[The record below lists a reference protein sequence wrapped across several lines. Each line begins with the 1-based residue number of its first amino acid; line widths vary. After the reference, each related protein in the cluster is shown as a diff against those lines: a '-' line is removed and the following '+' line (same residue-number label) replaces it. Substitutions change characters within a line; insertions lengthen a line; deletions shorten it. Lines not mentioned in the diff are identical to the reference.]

1 MDSKIIELVKKWFNK
16 TEDWQKD
23 SFVSI
28 WKGSNIDTIK
38 ERAYK
43 LALKEHNIEFC
54 AYSADVTFPKDIDKM
69 GKDITHTALLEI
81 SDVKGVCA
89 LAPTKSLNF
98 GLGLNIVY
106 GENGCGKS
114 SYVKILKKAQD
125 PKSSI
130 NIFGNIYSEG
140 EKTKPSANL
149 VFDYDGIKST
159 DPWSLTS
166 KKSHPIRIYDTQIA
180 KQFVEEKNDVI
191 YEPKLLQVFSDL
203 AKIIEYVNV
212 RLSEQVSIQ
221 ESILTIPPESVNEC
235 SRIIEYINLKNSE
248 EANRFKETIC
258 FSPESKKELETLTT
272 ALKDNDPQG
281 TLKQLSARKKYLNGL
296 FDELKNF
303 SVKLDDS
310 FIEKYKQHRKKQ
322 IETKAAYDDFI
333 KKSRDVS
340 IFKGLGSVEWVNLW
354 KSAKSYIEYI
364 SNIDE
369 EDKDKANNYC
379 VLCQQELS
387 KEALEKKQSLN
398 EFYESKLKIE
408 FENADNEYKNLVQEV
423 SELIGRLNK
432 SEIQLGLESNAIPGE
447 VSVKVLE
454 FVDSLYSRA
463 KWIYEYDEDS
473 DNPPENVDVKTITN
487 YCESVFDE
495 IDTKASSLDR
505 LINDY
510 DEQHK
515 RFLELTAEK
524 WLCDNQ
530 SNLAIKIKIFAL
542 NNLLSKA
549 KTNMVTTLK
558 KNLSQIMIT
567 EAYVERFKN
576 ELNMIS
582 SNHSINVELIQG
594 ATKGKVYH
602 KVALVGAV
610 EKRSTEEILSEG
622 EYRAV
627 SIAAFLADLSAWNV
641 NQAFIFDDP
650 INSLDQNYEDN
661 IANRLVLL
669 AGERQVIVFTHRL
682 AFAEKLNRLAQS
694 KNNVAKAKGT
704 SKTEINYIKLARKPL
719 GDPDYQNDFA
729 SYKLDSKLNSLD
741 GPIKNSENAQKVGDH
756 STADMLLKGLCSTLR
771 DIIEK
776 SIETTLLNNIV
787 SRYEQNISS
796 EKIRYLKAITEADVD
811 FINEMMT
818 KYSKYDHSHSDEAP
832 VPLPSIDEFKNDV
845 KTIHNWYTEFK
856 SRLKKYDKK

>member
-1 MDSKIIELVKKWFNK
+1 MDKKITDIVKSWFDRA
-16 TEDWQKD
+16 EDWQKD
-23 SFVSI
+23 SFISL
-28 WKGSNIDTIK
+28 WKGSELDTIK
-38 ERAYK
+38 KRAYK
-43 LALKEHNIEFC
+43 LALKEHGIENC
-54 AYSADVTFPKDIDKM
+54 TYVADVTFPKDIDRM
-69 GKDITHTALLEI
+69 GTGITNTALLEI

-89 LAPTKSLNF
+89 LAPTKSLKF

-125 PKSSI
+125 PKNSI
-130 NIFGNIYSEG
+130 NIFGNIYTGG
-140 EKTKPSANL
+140 EKIKPSANL
-149 VFDYDGIKST
+149 TFDYDGVKKVDS
-159 DPWSLTS
+159 WSLTS
-166 KKSHPIRIYDTQIA
+166 EKSHPIRIYDTQIA

-203 AKIIEYVNV
+203 TKIIEYVNSQ
-212 RLSEQVSIQ
+212 LTEQISTQ
-221 ESILTIPPESVNEC
+221 ESILTIPPELVNG
-235 SRIIEYINLKNSE
+235 SSKIIEYLNLKSSK
-248 EANRFKETIC
+248 EANCFKKTIC
-258 FSPESKKELETLTT
+258 FSPESKKELEILTI
-272 ALKDNDPQG
+272 ALTDNDPQG

-408 FENADNEYKNLVQEV
+408 FENADNKYKNLVQEV

-495 IDTKASSLDR
+495 INTKASSLDR

-515 RFLELTAEK
+515 RFLELMAEK

-530 SNLAIKIKIFAL
+530 SNLDIKIKIFAL
-542 NNLLSKA
+542 NKLLSKA

-582 SNHSINVELIQG
+582 SNHSINVELKQG

-610 EKRSTEEILSEG
+610 EKRNTEEILSEG

-627 SIAAFLADLSAWNV
+627 SIAAFLADLSAWNL

-650 INSLDQNYEDN
+650 INSLDQNYEEN
-661 IANRLVLL
+661 IAERLVLL

-682 AFAEKLNRLAQS
+682 AFAEMLNRLIS
-694 KNNVAKAKGT
+694 NNNKKAKVKGE
-704 SKTEINYIKLARKPL
+704 KTIDLNYIKLVRNPL
-719 GDPDYQNDFA
+719 GDPDYQNDF
-729 SYKLDSKLNSLD
+729 SKFKLDKQLNDLD
-741 GPIKNSENAQKVGDH
+741 GPIRQTEKAQNNGDH
-756 STADMLLKGLCSTLR
+756 MIADIMLKGLCSKLR

-776 SIETTLLNNIV
+776 SIETTLLSNIV
-787 SRYEQNISS
+787 SRYVRNISS
-796 EKIRYLKAITEADVD
+796 DKIRYLKAITETDVD
-811 FINEMMT
+811 FIDGMMS
-818 KYSKYDHSHSDEAP
+818 KYSKYDHSQSIEKP
-832 VPLPSIDEFKNDV
+832 VSLPTIDEYKNDV
-845 KTIHNWYTEFK
+845 NSIKEWYEHFK
-856 SRLKKYDKK
+856 LEIKKYDSK

>member
-1 MDSKIIELVKKWFNK
+1 MDSKTIELVKTWFSKAEN
-16 TEDWQKD
+16 WQKD
-23 SFVSI
+23 AFVSL
-28 WKGSNIDTIK
+28 WKGSSLDAIK

-43 LALKEHNIEFC
+43 LALKEHDIETC
-54 AYSADVTFPKDIDKM
+54 SYSADVTFPKDIDKM
-69 GKDITHTALLEI
+69 GEDKTNTALLEI
-81 SDVKGVCA
+81 SEVKGVCA
-89 LAPTKSLNF
+89 LAPTKSLKF

-130 NIFGNIYSEG
+130 NIFGNIYTEE

-149 VFDYDGIKST
+149 TFDYDGSKST
-159 DPWSLTS
+159 ELWSSSS

-212 RLSEQVSIQ
+212 QLSEQVSIQ

-248 EANRFKETIC
+248 ETNRFKETIC

-272 ALKDNDPQG
+272 ALTDNDPQG
-281 TLKQLSARKKYLNGL
+281 TLKQLLARKKYLKGIC
-296 FDELKNF
+296 DELKNI

-310 FIEKYKQHRKKQ
+310 FIEKYKRHRKKQ

-333 KKSRDVS
+333 TKSRDIS

-354 KSAKSYIEYI
+354 KSAKSYIDYI
-364 SNIDE
+364 SNIN
-369 EDKDKANNYC
+369 EDDKATAENYC

-398 EFYESKLKIE
+398 EFYESKLKTE

-432 SEIQLGLESNAIPGE
+432 SEIQLGLESNAIPSE
-447 VSVKVLE
+447 ISTKILE

-473 DNPPENVDVKTITN
+473 ENPPENVEVKTIID
-487 YCESVFDE
+487 YFESVFEE
-495 IDTKASSLDR
+495 INTKASSLDR

-510 DEQHK
+510 DEQRK
-515 RFLELTAEK
+515 RFLELSAEK

-530 SNLAIKIKIFAL
+530 SNLDIKIKIFAL
-542 NNLLSKA
+542 KNLLSKA

-594 ATKGKVYH
+594 ASKGKVYH

-610 EKRSTEEILSEG
+610 EKRNTEEILSEG

-650 INSLDQNYEDN
+650 INSLDQNYEEN
-661 IANRLVLL
+661 IAKRLVLL

-694 KNNVAKAKGT
+694 KNNAAKAKGT

-729 SYKLDSKLNSLD
+729 NYKLDSKLNNLD
-741 GPIKNSENAQKVGDH
+741 GPIKNAEKAQAVGDH

-771 DIIEK
+771 DIVEK

-787 SRYEQNISS
+787 SRYGQNVSS
-796 EKIRYLKAITEADVD
+796 EKIRYLKAITETDVD
-811 FINEMMT
+811 FIDGMMT
-818 KYSKYDHSHSDEAP
+818 KYSKFDHSHSDETP

-845 KTIHNWYTEFK
+845 KAIKDWYAGFK
-856 SRLKKYDKK
+856 SQQKKYDKK

>member
-1 MDSKIIELVKKWFNK
+1 MDKKITDIVKTWFNK

-23 SFVSI
+23 TFVSL
-28 WKGSNIDTIK
+28 WKGSSPDTIK

-43 LALKEHNIEFC
+43 LALKEHNIETC
-54 AYSADVTFPKDIDKM
+54 TYTADVTFPKDIDKM
-69 GKDITHTALLEI
+69 GEDITNTALLEI

-89 LAPTKSLNF
+89 LAPTKSLKF

-130 NIFGNIYSEG
+130 SIFGNIYSEG

-159 DPWSLTS
+159 DSWSSTS

-212 RLSEQVSIQ
+212 QLSEQVSIQ

-248 EANRFKETIC
+248 ETNRFKETIC

-272 ALKDNDPQG
+272 ALTDNDPQG
-281 TLKQLSARKKYLNGL
+281 TLKQLSARKKYLKGIC
-296 FDELKNF
+296 DELKNI
-303 SVKLDDS
+303 SAKLDDS
-310 FIEKYKQHRKKQ
+310 FIEKYKRHRKKQ

-333 KKSRDVS
+333 TKSRDIS

-354 KSAKSYIEYI
+354 KSAKSYIDYI
-364 SNIDE
+364 SNIN
-369 EDKDKANNYC
+369 EDDKAMAENYC

-398 EFYESKLKIE
+398 EFYESKLKTE

-432 SEIQLGLESNAIPGE
+432 SEIQLGLESNAIPSE
-447 VSVKVLE
+447 ICTKVLE

-473 DNPPENVDVKTITN
+473 ENSPENVEVKTIID
-487 YCESVFDE
+487 YFESVFED
-495 IDTKASSLDR
+495 INTKASSLDK

-510 DEQHK
+510 DEQRK
-515 RFLELTAEK
+515 RFLELSAEK

-530 SNLAIKIKIFAL
+530 GDLDIKIKIFVL
-542 NNLLSKA
+542 KNLLSKA

-594 ATKGKVYH
+594 ASKGKVYH

-610 EKRSTEEILSEG
+610 EKRNTEEILSEG

-650 INSLDQNYEDN
+650 INSLDQNYEEN
-661 IANRLVLL
+661 IAKRLVLL

-694 KNNVAKAKGT
+694 KNNAAKAKGT

-729 SYKLDSKLNSLD
+729 SYKLDSKLNGLD
-741 GPIKNSENAQKVGDH
+741 GPIKNAEKAQVAGDH

-771 DIIEK
+771 DIVEK
-776 SIETTLLNNIV
+776 SIETTLLNSIV
-787 SRYEQNISS
+787 SRYGQNVSS
-796 EKIRYLKAITEADVD
+796 EKIRYLKAITETDVD
-811 FINEMMT
+811 FIDGMMT
-818 KYSKYDHSHSDEAP
+818 KYSKFDHSHPDETP

-845 KTIHNWYTEFK
+845 KATYDWYVDFK
-856 SRLKKYDKK
+856 SRQNKYNKK